1 MNGEELMTDVM
12 TSIPTQVSVQRGAT
26 AERVPFGPTDSIRF
40 MADGGPGLPEF
51 YEERA
56 GRGDGPPLHSH
67 PWPSWEL
74 VLEGRI
80 RFVVDGDTHVLVA
93 GDSIYIPPEVPHAYV
108 VESDTAHA
116 VGIGL
121 SGGRFPSLQR
131 KAAPL
136 MATEGGPPMDEVM
149 ALAGE
154 HDTAILGPP
163 LSVDPASA

>member
-12 TSIPTQVSVQRGAT
+12 TSLPTQVSVQRGAT

-136 MATEGGPPMDEVM
+136 MATEGGPPMDALM
-149 ALAGE
+149 ALTAE
-154 HDTAILGPP
+154 HDTTILGPP
-163 LSVDPASA
+163 LSADLASS